1 MNKFFRLAVIAI
13 ALFSANNLLAQQQ
26 QQEPPKMD
34 PIEMASEF
42 TEKLITELE
51 LNSTQAFYVDS
62 VLQVNYTGLIDEFEQ
77 MKSRGSQDGNSYKAV
92 SDKWEEKNVAAFKLI
107 MDEQQVIKYL
117 RLMGKGK
124 EYKKG
129 KDGKY
134 YKKEKSK
141 EKDK

>member
-1 MNKFFRLAVIAI
+1 MNKCFRLAVIAI
-13 ALFSANNLLAQQQ
+13 ALLSANNLLAQQQ

-62 VLQVNYTGLIDEFEQ
+62 VLQVNYTGLIDEFEE

-92 SDKWEEKNVAAFKLI
+92 SDKWEEKNVAAFRLI

>member
-1 MNKFFRLAVIAI
+1 MNKFYRLAILAI

-92 SDKWEEKNVAAFKLI
+92 SDKWEEKNVAAFRLI

>member
-13 ALFSANNLLAQQQ
+13 ALLSANNLLAQQQ

-77 MKSRGSQDGNSYKAV
+77 MKSRGSQDGNSYKEV

>member
-13 ALFSANNLLAQQQ
+13 ALLSANNLLAQQQ

-34 PIEMASEF
+34 PIEMASEV

-62 VLQVNYTGLIDEFEQ
+62 VLQVNYTGLIDEFEE

>member
-13 ALFSANNLLAQQQ
+13 ALLSANNLLAQQQ

-62 VLQVNYTGLIDEFEQ
+62 VLQVNYTGLIDEFEE

-92 SDKWEEKNVAAFKLI
+92 SDKWEEKNVAAFRLI

>member
-62 VLQVNYTGLIDEFEQ
+62 VLQVNYTGLIDEFEE

-92 SDKWEEKNVAAFKLI
+92 SDKWEEKNVADFKLI

>member
-13 ALFSANNLLAQQQ
+13 ALLSANNLLAQQQ

-92 SDKWEEKNVAAFKLI
+92 SDKWEEKNVAAFRLI

>member
-13 ALFSANNLLAQQQ
+13 ALLSANNLLAQQQ

>member
-1 MNKFFRLAVIAI
+1 MKKFLHLALLAV
-13 ALFSANNLLAQQQ
+13 ALFSVENMAAQE
-26 QQEPPKMD
+26 QEPPKMD

-62 VLQVNYTGLIDEFEQ
+62 VLQVNYTGLIEEFEAL
-77 MKSRGSQDGNSYKAV
+77 KARGSQDNNSYKII
-92 SDKWEEKNVAAFKLI
+92 SDKWEDKNIAAFKII
-107 MDEQQVIKYL
+107 MDDQQLIKYL
-117 RLMGKGK
+117 KLMGKGK

-134 YKKEKSK
+134 YKKEKK
-141 EKDK
+141 

>member
-62 VLQVNYTGLIDEFEQ
+62 VLQVNYTGLIDEFEA

-92 SDKWEEKNVAAFKLI
+92 SDKWEEKNVAAFRLI

>member
-1 MNKFFRLAVIAI
+1 MNKFYRLAILAIAI
-13 ALFSANNLLAQQQ
+13 FGANNLFAQHQ
-26 QQEPPKMD
+26 QQEPPKID

>member
-13 ALFSANNLLAQQQ
+13 ALLSANNLLAQQQ

-62 VLQVNYTGLIDEFEQ
+62 VLQVNYTGLIDEFEE

>member
-92 SDKWEEKNVAAFKLI
+92 SDKWEEKNVAAFRLI

>member
-1 MNKFFRLAVIAI
+1 MKKFLYVVVLTI
-13 ALFSANNLLAQQQ
+13 ALLSTENLLAQQ

-62 VLQVNYTGLIDEFEQ
+62 VLQVNYTGLIEDFEAL
-77 MKSRGSQDGNSYKAV
+77 KARGSQDNNSYQQI
-92 SDKWEEKNVAAFKLI
+92 SDKWEDKNVEAFKKI
-107 MDEQQVIKYL
+107 MDEQQVIRYL
-117 RLMGKGK
+117 KLMGKGK

-134 YKKEKSK
+134 YKKE
-141 EKDK
+141 DKKKKK

>member
-13 ALFSANNLLAQQQ
+13 ALLSANNLLAQQQ

-62 VLQVNYTGLIDEFEQ
+62 VLQVNYTGLIDEFEE

-92 SDKWEEKNVAAFKLI
+92 SDKWEEKNVAAFRLI

-134 YKKEKSK
+134 YKKENSK

>member
-13 ALFSANNLLAQQQ
+13 ALLSANNLLAQQQ

-62 VLQVNYTGLIDEFEQ
+62 VLQVNYTGLIDEFEE

-129 KDGKY
+129 RDGKY

>member
-62 VLQVNYTGLIDEFEQ
+62 VLQVNYTGLIDEFEE

>member
-1 MNKFFRLAVIAI
+1 MNKFYRLAILAI

-62 VLQVNYTGLIDEFEQ
+62 VLQVNYTGLIDEFEA

-92 SDKWEEKNVAAFKLI
+92 SDKWEEKNVAAFRLI

-141 EKDK
+141 ER

>member
-13 ALFSANNLLAQQQ
+13 ALLSANNLLAQQQ

-62 VLQVNYTGLIDEFEQ
+62 VLQVNYTGLIDEFEE

-141 EKDK
+141 EKEK

>member
-13 ALFSANNLLAQQQ
+13 ALLSANNLLAQ

-62 VLQVNYTGLIDEFEQ
+62 VLQVNYTGLIDEFEE

>member
-1 MNKFFRLAVIAI
+1 MNKCFRLAVIAI
-13 ALFSANNLLAQQQ
+13 ALLSANNLLGQQQ

-62 VLQVNYTGLIDEFEQ
+62 VLQVNYTGLIDEFEE

-92 SDKWEEKNVAAFKLI
+92 SDKWEEKNVAAFRLI

>member
-1 MNKFFRLAVIAI
+1 
-13 ALFSANNLLAQQQ
+13 
-26 QQEPPKMD
+26 
-34 PIEMASEF
+34 
-42 TEKLITELE
+42 
-51 LNSTQAFYVDS
+51 
-62 VLQVNYTGLIDEFEQ
+62 

>member
-124 EYKKG
+124 EYKKR

>member
-1 MNKFFRLAVIAI
+1 MNKFYRLAILAIAI
-13 ALFSANNLLAQQQ
+13 FGANNLFAQQQ

>member
-62 VLQVNYTGLIDEFEQ
+62 VLQVNYTGLIDEFEE

-92 SDKWEEKNVAAFKLI
+92 SDKWEEKNVAAFRLI